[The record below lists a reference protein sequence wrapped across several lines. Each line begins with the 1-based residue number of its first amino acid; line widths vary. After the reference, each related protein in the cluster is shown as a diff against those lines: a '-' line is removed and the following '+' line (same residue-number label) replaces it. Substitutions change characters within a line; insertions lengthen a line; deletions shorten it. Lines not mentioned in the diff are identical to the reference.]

1 MSVSVELRDL
11 SRRYG
16 QTVHALRSVSLS
28 VAAGEFVTLLGPSG
42 SGKSTILKLVAG
54 IDQPTGGE
62 IRIGGRPV
70 QNLPAH
76 KRSIGMVF
84 QNYALFPHMSVA
96 QNIEFPLRV
105 RELPEAEIRKRTGDA
120 VEITRLQ
127 GLTHRFPR
135 ELSGGQQQRVALARA
150 IVFDPQ
156 VLLMDEP
163 LGALD
168 RHLREELKMEIKRIH
183 QSLGVTV
190 LFVTHDQD
198 EALLLS
204 DRVVVM
210 RDGGIEQVAP
220 PRELYA
226 KPCNRFV
233 ASFVGEANII
243 ECRIDDGGLRVG
255 NQKLPGTVPASSAKR
270 EATVMVRPELI
281 EVDQDASRGG
291 VTATL
296 KDIVFLGEA
305 TRVLAEIDGVPIVA
319 KRPSKGLATFVPGQ
333 PVHLRWAAGDMVLL
347 ES

>member
-16 QTVHALRSVSLS
+16 QAVHALRSVNLS

-62 IRIGGRPV
+62 IRIDGRPI
-70 QNLPAH
+70 QGLPAH

-105 RELPEAEIRKRTGDA
+105 RELPEAEIRKRTDAA

-210 RDGGIEQVAP
+210 RDGGIEQVAS

-226 KPCNRFV
+226 RPCNRFV

-243 ECRIDDGGLRVG
+243 ECWMDDEGFQIG
-255 NQKLPGTVPASSAKR
+255 NQKLPGAVPKGPKVSAI
-270 EATVMVRPELI
+270 VMIRPELI
-281 EVDQDASRGG
+281 EVGHDATRGS
-291 VTATL
+291 VAATL
-296 KDIVFLGEA
+296 KSVVFLGET
-305 TRVLAEIDGVPIVA
+305 TRIHVEIDGVPVTA
-319 KRPSKGLATFVPGQ
+319 KRPSKGLPAFVLGQ
-333 PVHLRWAAGDMVLL
+333 PVHLRWAPDDMVVL
-347 ES
+347 ET

>member
-1 MSVSVELRDL
+1 MSVSVELHGL
-11 SRRYG
+11 SRCYG
-16 QTVHALRSVSLS
+16 QTVHALRRVSLT
-28 VAAGEFVTLLGPSG
+28 VDGGEFVTLLGPSG

-54 IDQPTGGE
+54 IDRPTEGK
-62 IRIGGRPV
+62 ILIDGRPV
-70 QNLPAH
+70 ADLPAH
-76 KRSIGMVF
+76 RRSVGMVF
-84 QNYALFPHMSVA
+84 QNYALFPHMSVT

-105 RELPEAEIRKRTGDA
+105 RELSEPEIRRRTSN
-120 VEITRLQ
+120 VIEVTRLQ
-127 GLTHRFPR
+127 GLAHRFPR

-183 QSLGVTV
+183 RTLKITV

-210 RDGGIEQVAP
+210 RDGGIEQIAS

-226 KPCNRFV
+226 RPCNRFV

-243 ECRIDDGGLRVG
+243 ECRAGNGGLYIG
-255 NQKLPGTVPASSAKR
+255 AHKLPGIAPT
-270 EATVMVRPELI
+270 ATGDVTAMVRPELI
-281 EVDQDASRGG
+281 EVTQVAGPDSVAAG
-291 VTATL
+291 L
-296 KDIVFLGEA
+296 KDVVFLGET
-305 TRVLAEIDGVPIVA
+305 TRILAEVDGVSIAA
-319 KRPSKGLATFVPGQ
+319 KRPSKGLPAFVPGQ
-333 PVHLRWAAGDMVLL
+333 AVHLRWAPEDMVIL
-347 ES
+347 EN